1 MAHIRSLCALRT
13 SFRHAL
19 FAGALAAFGAGCNT
33 VEYYDMRA
41 FADRTMDLED
51 GATETHAY
59 QKIYYSIEG
68 SAGGIGTSAGGGCG
82 CY

>member
-1 MAHIRSLCALRT
+1 MPQNRRFCALPTSLRT
-13 SFRHAL
+13 AFL
-19 FAGALAAFGAGCNT
+19 GGALVALGAGCNT
-33 VEYYDMRA
+33 VEYYEMRA
-41 FADRTMDLED
+41 FADPTMELED
-51 GATETHAY
+51 GAAETHAY